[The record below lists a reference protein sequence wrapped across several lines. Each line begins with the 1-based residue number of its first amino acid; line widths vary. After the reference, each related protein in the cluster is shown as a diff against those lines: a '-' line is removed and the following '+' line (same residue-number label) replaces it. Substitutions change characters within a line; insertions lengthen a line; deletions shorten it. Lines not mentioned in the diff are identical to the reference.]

1 MNIPTRAVVFYI
13 LTFFFTVLF
22 GGTQQALGITGGTLQ
37 IAQLGPG
44 CAALV
49 MIFLLPNGWKK
60 LTFTLRSS
68 EFRLYLFAFGIPLGV
83 SLAIGFLYQRLFVS
97 HVSSELMTSAATG
110 GLTASVPMIVLGILL
125 GAFGEEVGWR
135 GYLQRLL
142 DKGKNSLLPSVLV
155 GALWGAWH
163 VSNYQYGLVYM
174 LFFIL
179 LMIASS
185 VLLRL
190 LLENTDNYLFLG
202 FLFHCG
208 INIGMYP
215 TRASLTDVRIIM
227 LGALLWCIAL
237 GVALVFRWSAL
248 RKSDNQTGD

>member
-1 MNIPTRAVVFYI
+1 MNIPTRVAVFYI
-13 LTFFFTVLF
+13 LTLFFTVLL
-22 GGTQQALGITGGTLQ
+22 GGTQQALEITGDTLQ

-44 CAALV
+44 CAASV
-49 MIFLLPNGWKK
+49 MIFLLPSGWKK
-60 LTFTLRSS
+60 LTFTLRAS
-68 EFRLYLFAFGIPLGV
+68 EFRLYLFAFGIPLGL
-83 SLAIGFLYQRLFVS
+83 SLAVGFLYQRLFVPQ
-97 HVSSELMTSAATG
+97 VSAELMVSAG
-110 GLTASVPMIVLGILL
+110 GLTTSFPMIFLGILL

-135 GYLQRLL
+135 GYLQKFL
-142 DKGKNSLLPSVLV
+142 DNGKNSLLPSILV

-190 LLENTDNYLFLG
+190 LLEKTDNYLFLG
-202 FLFHCG
+202 FFFHCG

-215 TRASLTDVRIIM
+215 ARASLTDVRIIM
-227 LGALLWCIAL
+227 LGALLWCVAL
-237 GVALVFRWSAL
+237 GVALVFRRAAL
-248 RKSDNQTGD
+248 RK